1 MRVWVEGAWRGSEW
15 IAFLLAEPL
24 VAFLN
29 CGRSSQVLG
38 RLRVRVCMYL
48 HLAACKSVNL
58 LYVLCELE
66 SELLEEQNRA
76 CRMKK
81 RRHAER
87 LNSIID
93 LYIYEVKCLD
103 GNLNF
108 YKGSYFS
115 NIKEVWLNAMK
126 CWKVLVQ
133 TYRLRMVWSRQ
144 QNTWIASM
152 FHFDSWDNVQVCVW
166 WTALFLSYTHPLT
179 HSLTEQTHLKYLILI

>member
-1 MRVWVEGAWRGSEW
+1 M
-15 IAFLLAEPL
+15 AEPL

-38 RLRVRVCMYL
+38 RLRVGVCMYL

-81 RRHAER
+81 RR
-87 LNSIID
+87 LKSIID
-93 LYIYEVKCLD
+93 SYIYEVKCLD

-108 YKGSYFS
+108 YTGPYFS
-115 NIKEVWLNAMK
+115 NIKEVE
-126 CWKVLVQ
+126 
-133 TYRLRMVWSRQ
+133 SG
-144 QNTWIASM
+144 
-152 FHFDSWDNVQVCVW
+152 
-166 WTALFLSYTHPLT
+166 
-179 HSLTEQTHLKYLILI
+179 

>member
-1 MRVWVEGAWRGSEW
+1 MLKFCARTEPQKRERSRVPSLLAEGEWENGPYWVRLSAFHFKGLANQLAISHKLCVCLCVRAAQSCVFVHTVATSLSSMQTHSTKVVFFCVFLMRVWVEGAWRGSEW

-38 RLRVRVCMYL
+38 RLHVRVCMYL

-81 RRHAER
+81 TRQA
-87 LNSIID
+87 
-93 LYIYEVKCLD
+93 
-103 GNLNF
+103 
-108 YKGSYFS
+108 KG
-115 NIKEVWLNAMK
+115 
-126 CWKVLVQ
+126 
-133 TYRLRMVWSRQ
+133 
-144 QNTWIASM
+144 
-152 FHFDSWDNVQVCVW
+152 
-166 WTALFLSYTHPLT
+166 
-179 HSLTEQTHLKYLILI
+179 